1 MVSDCDRLLKMVRDS
16 VSSCR
21 VFKVDLWLVLYNG
34 GVNRKRL
41 PINLGLGMDS
51 YEIKQCIEILLFI
64 RTSR

>member
-1 MVSDCDRLLKMVRDS
+1 MVRDS

-21 VFKVDLWLVLYNG
+21 GFKVDLWLDLYNG